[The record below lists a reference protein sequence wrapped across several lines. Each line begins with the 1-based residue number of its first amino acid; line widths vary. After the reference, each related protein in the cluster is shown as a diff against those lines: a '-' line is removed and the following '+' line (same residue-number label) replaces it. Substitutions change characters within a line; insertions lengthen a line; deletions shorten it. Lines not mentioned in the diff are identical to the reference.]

1 MPHKLLRLRTQ
12 HALLALRISLRN
24 QLLSKMLAD
33 IIHNCRGFS
42 ENDFFLRPSG
52 RNANDR
58 RSLQWMHGAKVVAC
72 TEVLVA
78 LEDFEL
84 VLKAEF
90 FKQPYC
96 TLASRLLEPVGG

>member
-1 MPHKLLRLRTQ
+1 
-12 HALLALRISLRN
+12 
-24 QLLSKMLAD
+24 
-33 IIHNCRGFS
+33 
-42 ENDFFLRPSG
+42 
-52 RNANDR
+52 
-58 RSLQWMHGAKVVAC
+58 MHGAKVVAC
-72 TEVLVA
+72 AEVLVA